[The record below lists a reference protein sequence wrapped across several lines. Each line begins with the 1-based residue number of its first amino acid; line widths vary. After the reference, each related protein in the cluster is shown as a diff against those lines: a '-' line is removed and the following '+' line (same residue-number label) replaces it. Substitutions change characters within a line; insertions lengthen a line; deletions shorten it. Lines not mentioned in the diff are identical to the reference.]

1 MAFKGTT
8 FFSAVLI
15 TSRNAERLAS
25 FYKDVIGIPLE
36 DEQHGDTAKHFGW
49 EMGDLHFAIHPVE
62 NFGNEEPGV
71 GSVKLAFEIFD
82 MDAFIKHLA
91 AKGVSP
97 LYPPK
102 EMGPMLIT
110 ALKDPDGN
118 HVEFTQLGERWMK
131 HLEKRRSEG
140 HCLIQEWKTQHPQ

>member
-1 MAFKGTT
+1 MTFIGTR
-8 FFSAVLI
+8 FLSAVLI
-15 TSRNAERLAS
+15 TSRNVDRLAT
-25 FYKDVIGIPLE
+25 FYRDIVGVPLV
-36 DEQHGDTAKHFGW
+36 DEQHGNSAKHYGC
-49 EMGDLHFAIHPVE
+49 EMGDIHFAIHPVE
-62 NFGNEEPGV
+62 NFDGEEPGV

-82 MDAFIKHLA
+82 MAAFMKHIA
-91 AKGVSP
+91 ANNIAP

-118 HVEFTQLGERWMK
+118 HVEFTQLGEKWMM

-140 HCLIQEWKTQHPQ
+140 NCLIATWKTQHGR

>member
-1 MAFKGTT
+1 MAFNGTK

-25 FYKDVIGIPLE
+25 FYKDVVGIPLE
-36 DEQHGDTAKHFGW
+36 DEQHGDTAKHYGC

-62 NFGNEEPGV
+62 NFGNDEPGV

-82 MDAFIKHLA
+82 MDAFIQHLA

-140 HCLIQEWKTQHPQ
+140 HCLIQAWKTQHPQ